1 MNENIDG
8 RIDNELRSA
17 GEHWRSRRP
26 VPEIAVDPTLFA
38 DRRPRPRLATLASVM
53 AVLAVVVVAVLII
66 ISLPPSDH
74 QVAIA
79 SPSASPAASLTASPS
94 APTTPAT
101 SSPTAPPPP
110 PSPTGT
116 PSLTPTATTRPTLPA
131 RTPPPL
137 RSPEPGVVAPWQES
151 TDNGLGLV
159 YEIDGVDHANGVY
172 VAVGQ
177 AMVPTGWDARHGIWG
192 WDWAGAIWYSTDGRQ
207 WQPASLPDSPQ
218 LGQVTA
224 VTATPSGFAALAP
237 GDKTHLLTSADGRSW
252 QVSSSFAGYATA
264 LTALGPHLLAYPI
277 EIYGDQDAAWTYAD
291 GTWSRADLPRRVLAA
306 TAADGYMWAVV
317 GDQHPPNLWRS
328 SDGLSWDKVAELSG
342 PKDLFYAQLA
352 VGPNGW
358 VITGEQVTD
367 GPGPIPEYGWYA
379 WTSPDGL
386 SWSRSQSAP
395 EHVSDLFADDQGFVA
410 VGFDTGGCCAW
421 DPEYAKGVI
430 WTSADGQTWRQQ
442 AKKGW
447 VGRLPTVITVSEGT
461 LIALGAD
468 WTLDDS
474 GSGFA
479 AGAVWTIDRAALTGP

>member
-1 MNENIDG
+1 VNENIDG

-17 GEHWRSRRP
+17 GERWRSERP
-26 VPEIAVDPTLFA
+26 APQTAVDPILFA
-38 DRRPRPRLATLASVM
+38 DRRDRPRLAVAASAM
-53 AVLAVVVVAVLII
+53 AVLAVAVVAVLII
-66 ISLPPSDH
+66 VSLPPSDH

-79 SPSASPAASLTASPS
+79 SPSASPAASLTASPPV
-94 APTTPAT
+94 PTTPAT

-110 PSPTGT
+110 SPTGT
-116 PSLTPTATTRPTLPA
+116 PSPTPSATTRPTLPA

-177 AMVPTGWDARHGIWG
+177 AMVPTGWDARHGMWG

-317 GDQHPPNLWRS
+317 GDQHPPTLWRS

-386 SWSRSQSAP
+386 TWTAVDKPP
-395 EHVSDLFADDQGFVA
+395 EHVAALAADNQGFVA

-430 WTSADGQTWRQQ
+430 WTSADGRTWRQQ
-442 AKKGW
+442 ANKGW
-447 VGRLPTVITVSEGT
+447 VGRLPTEITVSEST
-461 LIALGAD
+461 VIALGAD

>member
-1 MNENIDG
+1 MSDDVDA
-8 RIDNELRSA
+8 RIDEQLRNAGASWRALRPAPDGGLDAELFD
-17 GEHWRSRRP
+17 SRAPRR
-26 VPEIAVDPTLFA
+26 TLPA
-38 DRRPRPRLATLASVM
+38 LASVVAGL
-53 AVLAVVVVAVLII
+53 AVLVIAVLII
-66 ISLPPSDH
+66 LSLPPSDH
-74 QVAIA
+74 NVAMASPSPSPTSTGIVA
-79 SPSASPAASLTASPS
+79 PSPSHLPTVTPTRSPSASPA
-94 APTTPAT
+94 PTL
-101 SSPTAPPPP
+101 SPTPIP
-110 PSPTGT
+110 
-116 PSLTPTATTRPTLPA
+116 TPTPHSTAIGP
-131 RTPPPL
+131 TPPPL

-177 AMVPTGWDARHGIWG
+177 AMVPTGWDARHGMWG

-207 WQPASLPDSPQ
+207 WQPASLADSPQ
-218 LGQVTA
+218 LDQVTA
-224 VTATPSGFAALAP
+224 VTATPFGFAALAP

-252 QVSSSFAGYATA
+252 QLSSSFAGYATA
-264 LTALGPHLLAYPI
+264 LTALGSHLLAYPI

-306 TAADGYMWAVV
+306 TAADGYLWAVV
-317 GDQHPPNLWRS
+317 GDQRPPALWRS
-328 SDGLSWDKVAELSG
+328 SDGLSWDKVAELDG
-342 PKDLFYAQLA
+342 PKDLAYAQLA

-367 GPGPIPEYGWYA
+367 GPGPIPEYGWHA

-386 SWSRSQSAP
+386 TWTAVDKPP
-395 EHVSDLFADDQGFVA
+395 EHVAALAADDQGFVA

-430 WTSADGQTWRQQ
+430 WTSADGRTWRQQ
-442 AKKGW
+442 PNKGW
-447 VGRLPTVITVSEGT
+447 VGRLPTEITVSEGT
-461 LIALGAD
+461 LIALGVD

-479 AGAVWTIDRAALTGP
+479 AGAVWTIERAALTGP